1 MRTLEFTQLGKPVA
15 ASEVPWFVTRIYI
28 MSKRIG
34 GIREAAAYDPEK
46 LMSPR
51 DLWPLHKAEELE
63 QWFEQRRQLRE
74 NH

>member
-34 GIREAAAYDPEK
+34 GIREATAYDPDK
-46 LMSPR
+46 LEAPR
-51 DLWPLHKAEELE
+51 DLYPIHKANELE
-63 QWFEQRRQLRE
+63 AWFAERRKTERT
-74 NH
+74 